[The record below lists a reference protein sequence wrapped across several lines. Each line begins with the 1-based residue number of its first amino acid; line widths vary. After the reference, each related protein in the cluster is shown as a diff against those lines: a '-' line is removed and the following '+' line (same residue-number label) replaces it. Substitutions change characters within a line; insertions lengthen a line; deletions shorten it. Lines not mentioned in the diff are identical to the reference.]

1 MFQLVKLEHQL
12 CAQGS
17 LVSSGTPQGTGGG
30 GDQATKDEAHCP
42 LCAVHFRAPNITSGL
57 QRPQK
62 QWQKPN
68 FIHSKKAVFLMTAP
82 KSGGWYVSSYVEHY
96 VSVVHIVPVY
106 LCCFHELK

>member
-30 GDQATKDEAHCP
+30 GDQATKDEAYCP
-42 LCAVHFRAPNITSGL
+42 LCAVHLRAPNIQFGL

-62 QWQKPN
+62 QSMAEAKFYSLHKGSFSNDCTQKWGMVC
-68 FIHSKKAVFLMTAP
+68 IFLR
-82 KSGGWYVSSYVEHY
+82 
-96 VSVVHIVPVY
+96 
-106 LCCFHELK
+106 